1 MALVAGVD
9 GCPGGWL
16 CVIFDTD
23 IGFRDVIIYSSADEM
38 LDLEPKPSALAVDM
52 PIGLSEA
59 ATRSCDKLAKR
70 RLGARHMCVFY
81 APTRRALIAPSRIA
95 AGRILCRG
103 VSVFEWELYSKIKN
117 LDHYLT
123 SQHQSWVFEVHPELS
138 FCAINANVPLV
149 ASKTTIEGAR
159 LRAELLERE
168 FPGLRSGVLDA
179 SRTPTILDNCI
190 RLTMSTMQLPHCGLL
205 SAFLTIKRSTYRTN
219 SNTTKKD
226 CTWQSGCRG
235 DDGRRLT

>member
-1 MALVAGVD
+1 MPLVAGVD

-16 CVIFDTD
+16 CVTFDTD
-23 IGFRDVIIYSSADEM
+23 IGFRDVIIYPSADEM
-38 LDLEPKPSALAVDM
+38 LDLEPKPSVRAVDM

-138 FCAINANVPLV
+138 FCAINANVPIA

-179 SRTPTILDNCI
+179 LEKANYPRQLYSTDDVHDAIAALWSAKRIFDNKAEH
-190 RLTMSTMQLPHCGLL
+190 LPNHFEYDEKGLHM
-205 SAFLTIKRSTYRTN
+205 AI
-219 SNTTKKD
+219 
-226 CTWQSGCRG
+226 WM
-235 DDGRRLT
+235 